1 MTRYLA
7 LLIVFALP
15 ALACG
20 ADRPAVVELF
30 EDDADTLIPLLT
42 MGGIGGGEDVRATI
56 ETNDYFCGKA
66 ALRVSPA
73 QRFNPD
79 VKGWSF
85 PIAEKPKEGEYR
97 YLRFAWKK
105 LDTGPIMI
113 QFCSRDPQDWGHR
126 YHAGGGPPWS
136 AKEVA
141 AQAPAEWTIL
151 TCDLFKDFGA
161 FTLGGIAFTPLHG
174 GDGLYDHVLLG
185 RTIADLDRA
194 TTAALLKTKARP
206 LSDARLKQLWIEL
219 GNPDEVVS
227 SSAVWSLVAGR
238 REAIPFVLKSVKIPE
253 RKGPPAPV
261 DAATV
266 RPLIDDLNH
275 FRHLTREAAADE
287 LFRLGDGVLPHLR
300 KAADAAD
307 GEAKARLNAMLARWV
322 ARTGLDDVRLR
333 RCATM
338 LRLVDTPETRE
349 LLTKIEKALP

>member
-1 MTRYLA
+1 MRYRLPA
-7 LLIVFALP
+7 LLLLIVP
-15 ALACG
+15 ALAAA
-20 ADRPAVVELF
+20 ADKPAVVELF
-30 EDDADTLIPLLT
+30 EDDADTLIPQLT
-42 MGGIGGGEDVRATI
+42 MGGISGGEEVRAAI
-56 ETNDYFCGKA
+56 ETEDVFCGKA

-79 VKGWSF
+79 MKGWSF
-85 PIAEKPKEGEYR
+85 PIVEKPKEGEYR

-105 LDTGPIMI
+105 LDAGPIMI

-136 AKEVA
+136 AREVSA
-141 AQAPAEWTIL
+141 HAPAEWTVL

-185 RTIADLDRA
+185 RTVADLDRA
-194 TTAALLKTKARP
+194 TTAALNKTKAKA
-206 LSDARLKQLWIEL
+206 LSDARLKQLWVEL
-219 GNPDEVVS
+219 GSPDEMVS

-238 REAIPFVLKSVKIPE
+238 REAIPYLIKSVKIPE
-253 RKGPPAPV
+253 RKGAPTPV

-266 RPLIDDLNH
+266 RPLIEDLNH
-275 FRHLTREAAADE
+275 FRYLTREAAADE

-300 KAADAAD
+300 KAAESAD
-307 GEAKARLNAMLARWV
+307 GQAKARLTDVINQWV

-333 RCATM
+333 RCAAV
-338 LRLVDTPETRE
+338 LRRVDAPEARE
-349 LLTKIEKALP
+349 LLTRIEKALP